1 MILST
6 NPAAAA
12 AAITT
17 KTLSSCIILCSVLCV
32 NIGLSFGSSSGVR
45 RPADEK
51 PQYVTLE
58 DFHSSLIDSE
68 AYYEAMTVT
77 VMSNHSPNH
86 SHEIITN
93 TKEVW
98 KDHMEQT
105 WSYAFAEEDRQ
116 RRSRKLQQDTS
127 TSTHRKDTSL
137 DVTSINASPFL
148 ICVEEESRSGYDRR
162 VALTND
168 VQEDLESIDPE
179 HVYAVVTEVISNSY
193 QRTCFRMGLG
203 ATVAR
208 DLSKNHPDR
217 RYTVTP
223 ISPLMKMRDGTVD
236 RLRPGENDRV
246 EAVRLVVSIGPWIEL
261 DHGSFGIEDMAENL
275 DAYTRSHCGNSESV
289 IGQNPDRRRTRES
302 LKSSLMHKRWDEGLR
317 TLLESDCDCGIMFEG
332 LWYTTDDNDRTIS
345 FIFSS
350 QPFSDIPLIFDED
363 DVNYNCILSFI
374 ALISQR
380 REVTA
385 VTILDGIQLQN
396 LNAQWIVS

>member
-1 MILST
+1 
-6 NPAAAA
+6 
-12 AAITT
+12 
-17 KTLSSCIILCSVLCV
+17 V
-32 NIGLSFGSSSGVR
+32 NIRLSLGSSSGVR
-45 RPADEK
+45 RQAARSGSGGNEDEK
-51 PQYVTLE
+51 PEYVTLE

-68 AYYEAMTVT
+68 AYYEAMTMT
-77 VMSNHSPNH
+77 MTMTKINTDANINTGDRDRNHNH
-86 SHEIITN
+86 GELITSTN
-93 TKEVW
+93 EVW

-105 WSYAFAEEDRQ
+105 WSYAFEEEDRQ
-116 RRSRKLQQDTS
+116 RRKLQQDTN
-127 TSTHRKDTSL
+127 TLTNTTL
-137 DVTSINASPFL
+137 AAVTKINASPFL

-179 HVYAVVTEVISNSY
+179 HAYAVVVEVISNNY

-208 DLSKNHPDR
+208 DLPKNHPER

-223 ISPLMKMRDGTVD
+223 ISPLMKMRDGTID

-246 EAVRLVVSIGPWIEL
+246 EGVRLVVSIGPWIEFH
-261 DHGSFGIEDMAENL
+261 HGSLGIEEMAENF
-275 DAYTRSHCGNSESV
+275 DAYARAHCGNSETA

-317 TLLESDCDCGIMFEG
+317 TLLESDCDCGVMFEG

-363 DVNYNCILSFI
+363 DVNYNCVLSFI